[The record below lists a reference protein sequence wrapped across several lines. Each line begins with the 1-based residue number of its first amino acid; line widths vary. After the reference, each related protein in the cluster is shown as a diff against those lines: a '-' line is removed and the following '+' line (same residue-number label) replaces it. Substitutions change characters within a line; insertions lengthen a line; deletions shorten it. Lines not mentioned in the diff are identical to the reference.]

1 MNVGAKIKLTWQDA
15 VPAPMPCQERDFP
28 PLKRATNVWIRRHAK
43 RRLHAYLPDLAQSGH
58 RIKPAAADYS
68 NLRLCHPSSR
78 SFASRTRD
86 YTRRSVQP
94 CDPMVAL
101 VRRVQLY
108 NSRMRVSSALI
119 FVFLIFVFLNS
130 AYAQD
135 ATKPAPQAEPKSVT
149 VPITLDHNRIVIDVY
164 LPLPDGSTKRIRG
177 WVDSGNP
184 DLEMSRRAATL
195 MGLNVTCDD
204 KACSAPPPREITIGG
219 MKIPLVAVKEAK
231 IPLKPVTAA
240 SVMATGMSAEINL
253 PSTVLRNYD
262 VLVSFP
268 DREFTMGQRGTIHFR
283 GMSGKILVN
292 AETGLVQMPSK
303 IDGKS
308 YNLGLDVGSSFSFLT
323 SEVFDKLASAHSDW
337 PHMTGAVGNANMWG
351 LDGEPKLKLL
361 RVDRVQYSPVFLTGV
376 ATASLP
382 ASESTFFEKRAGAS
396 TAGLLGSNALL
407 NYRVGIDYAHSMAYF
422 EVGTTFKAPDFDVI
436 GLTLRP
442 EDDGRF
448 TILGVADFDGKP
460 SVPEVQV
467 GDHLF
472 AVDGIPV
479 PESTMGQVWSM
490 LEGQPR
496 QERKLTIERAGK
508 QITVVGKVQ
517 HFLGEQ
523 PEKDTTKG
531 KPERHYR

>member
-1 MNVGAKIKLTWQDA
+1 
-15 VPAPMPCQERDFP
+15 
-28 PLKRATNVWIRRHAK
+28 
-43 RRLHAYLPDLAQSGH
+43 
-58 RIKPAAADYS
+58 
-68 NLRLCHPSSR
+68 
-78 SFASRTRD
+78 
-86 YTRRSVQP
+86 
-94 CDPMVAL
+94 
-101 VRRVQLY
+101 
-108 NSRMRVSSALI
+108 MRFCSALI
-119 FVFLIFVFLNS
+119 ALVLVGA

-135 ATKPAPQAEPKSVT
+135 ASKPAPQADPKSAT

-164 LPLPDGSTKRIRG
+164 LPLPDGSTRRVRG
-177 WVDSGNP
+177 WVDNGNP

-204 KACSAPPPREITIGG
+204 KACSAPPPHEITIGG
-219 MKIPLVAVKEAK
+219 MKIPLAAVKEAK
-231 IPLKPVTAA
+231 IPLKPVTSA
-240 SVMATGMSAEINL
+240 SVMAPGMSAEIKV
-253 PSTVLRNYD
+253 PSIVLRNYD

-268 DREFTMGQRGTIHFR
+268 DREFTIGQRGTIHFR

-292 AETGLVQMPSK
+292 SETGLVQMPSK
-303 IDGKS
+303 IDGKN

-337 PHMTGAVGNANMWG
+337 PHMTGAAGNANMWG
-351 LDGEPKLKLL
+351 QDDEPKLKLL
-361 RVDRVQYSPVFLTGV
+361 RVDRVQYGPVFLTGV

-442 EDDGRF
+442 EDDGAF
-448 TILGVADFDGKP
+448 TVLGIADFEGKP
-460 SVPEVQV
+460 SVPEAQV
-467 GDHLF
+467 GDHLV

-479 PESTMGQVWSM
+479 PDSTMGQVWSM
-490 LEGQPR
+490 LEGQPG

-508 QITVVGKVQ
+508 QFTVAAKVQ
-517 HFLGEQ
+517 HFLGDQTDKDE
-523 PEKDTTKG
+523 PKEKPK
-531 KPERHYR
+531 RNYR